1 MSAPFDIVQQEQAV
15 MAWTK
20 EGLKTFLIPGLADNL
35 VKIYDPIISF
45 TLKEKSEQVGRTTSP
60 IPDLCLLARDLPIQE
75 YDPEI
80 GTERNSLIDS
90 ILATFPQVLKTMLQ
104 TSEEEWEPKDLER
117 RMTGYGMM
125 IPTSPS
131 SRTT

>member
-1 MSAPFDIVQQEQAV
+1 MVW
-15 MAWTK
+15 MK
-20 EGLKTFLIPGLADNL
+20 EGLKIFLIAGLADDL
-35 VKIYDPIISF
+35 VKIYDPITSL
-45 TLKEKSEQVGRTTSP
+45 TRKEKSEQVCRTSLP
-60 IPDLCLLARDLPIQE
+60 IPDLFLLPQDLPIQE